1 MNAPHDTAR
10 YLLCPGLVRS
20 RADGDRHHVG
30 ASRLAMLYRVPMADC
45 LVLPPQRPENHRA
58 RMDLLD
64 RVRLGEL
71 IALQPRADGQYRLPS
86 PPTP

>member
-1 MNAPHDTAR
+1 MTAR

-20 RADGDRHHVG
+20 RNDGDRHHVS
-30 ASRLAMLYRVPMADC
+30 AMELAWLYGVRMADC

-71 IALQPRADGQYRLPS
+71 VALQPHDDGQYRLPS

>member
-1 MNAPHDTAR
+1 MTAR

-30 ASRLAMLYRVPMADC
+30 AMDLARLYGVRVADC

-71 IALQPRADGQYRLPS
+71 VALQPRADGQYQLPS
-86 PPTP
+86 LPTP